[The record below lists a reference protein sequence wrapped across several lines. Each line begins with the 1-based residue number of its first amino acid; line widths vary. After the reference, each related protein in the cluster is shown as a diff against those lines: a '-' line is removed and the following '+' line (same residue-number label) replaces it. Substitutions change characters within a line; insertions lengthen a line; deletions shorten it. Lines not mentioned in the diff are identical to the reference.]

1 MNTKNEKQRNLF
13 GDVLLPA
20 IRGFLS
26 RLFSLLSYSV
36 FSPRSHRLN
45 QTVNRSEAESGN
57 SGSTKWY
64 LPNRAFL
71 RRLGYEITMRILA
84 LPIVILFF
92 VAAIVYMGT
101 RPTAAE
107 ISLYPDSLGLL
118 YKNISFT
125 SEDGTILLGWFIP
138 SLKADDILAEG
149 DKALTRKRPGVVLC
163 HDFGAN
169 RDQLLALAS
178 TLNRE
183 GIEVLL
189 FDFRGSGLSEG
200 KPRSFGLY
208 EQEDVTA
215 AVHYLAEQPTVDSSK
230 ISVIGQG
237 LGGIAAIGAASRDHG
252 ICSLVVGDV
261 DRNFEAAVSRKLR
274 QSGALG
280 EACSSA
286 FVWGCKT
293 YLRANDTQMSTVHKA
308 TLLSENQS
316 LMLVYHKNND
326 KLTHSAQIIK
336 KNTDA
341 RTETLVVESLK
352 PCLLTEYD
360 TVIPRIIEFLQK
372 SWQ

>member
-237 LGGIAAIGAASRDHG
+237 WAESPP
-252 ICSLVVGDV
+252 
-261 DRNFEAAVSRKLR
+261 
-274 QSGALG
+274 SGPPAG
-280 EACSSA
+280 TTGSA
-286 FVWGCKT
+286 RW
-293 YLRANDTQMSTVHKA
+293 SW
-308 TLLSENQS
+308 
-316 LMLVYHKNND
+316 
-326 KLTHSAQIIK
+326 
-336 KNTDA
+336 
-341 RTETLVVESLK
+341 ET
-352 PCLLTEYD
+352 
-360 TVIPRIIEFLQK
+360 
-372 SWQ
+372 